1 MTGYVY
7 VGLERAIF
15 PLLEQYLELGTSLES
30 RAKLPVEQPAWTRF
44 ERAVLLREMLVRL
57 FLHYNRGKSEVP
69 DESSIPARLEDL
81 YGIPLN
87 HVTRSLPLHSAA
99 LNSSDIVFD
108 IRRTGG
114 ILDSN
119 HKMPLRLAD
128 FTGRHLLSTAIKC
141 LSPGRHGRA
150 IRGSRERIDVIIC
163 QVPRTADRVQME
175 CGGRLFGV
183 FCEGHAEQAAFNIN
197 TVEVSTS
204 HTLPSVRLSRVL
216 TLTCV
221 ISGVLGIYL
230 V

>member
-1 MTGYVY
+1 LTGYVY

-141 LSPGRHGRA
+141 VSHQDGMDALF
-150 IRGSRERIDVIIC
+150 V
-163 QVPRTADRVQME
+163 DRVSASTLSSVKYHE
-175 CGGRLFGV
+175 LRSAEGGSLQFSAKDMLSKL
-183 FCEGHAEQAAFNIN
+183 HLISIQEQDGRG
-197 TVEVSTS
+197 ERES
-204 HTLPSVRLSRVL
+204 HTSIRTTFDRV
-216 TLTCV
+216 C
-221 ISGVLGIYL
+221 
-230 V
+230 